1 VSATV
6 AFKYN
11 NLLIAVQFRDSWDCR
26 LRTLVPSKIIAK
38 ATEISV
44 KVMYWPAEKNP
55 LTNGL
60 D

>member
-6 AFKYN
+6 SFKYN

-26 LRTLVPSKIIAK
+26 LRTFVPSKIIAK

-44 KVMYWPAEKNP
+44 RVMYWPAEKNP